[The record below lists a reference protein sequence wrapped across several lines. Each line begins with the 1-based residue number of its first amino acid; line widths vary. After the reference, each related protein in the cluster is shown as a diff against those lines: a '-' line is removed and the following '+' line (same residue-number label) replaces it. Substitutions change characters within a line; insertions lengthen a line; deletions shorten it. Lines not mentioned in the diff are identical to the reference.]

1 MQYRKKREK
10 LMIFLQNRKNVLLLQ
25 QHAYPA
31 SHKNSA
37 LRVSFLFYILMETKT
52 NKIPY
57 PKHLISF
64 TDQINLLKQRG
75 MVFGNEPKALH
86 LLQNI
91 SYYRLSGY
99 WYPLLAD
106 KQQHIFKPGS
116 TFETAYNIYKFDS
129 ELRKL
134 IIAEIEKIEVAVRTQ
149 TAYILSSQYGAYWFE
164 DSSLFS
170 SPVRHAKLLSKID
183 EEYSRSDEE
192 FIKAFKTKYSNHFP
206 PSWITMEITSFG
218 TLSILYENLLP
229 GKTKRSIAAY
239 FGLADKVFASW
250 LHSVVYVRN
259 ICAHHSRLW
268 NKTLSIRPLM
278 PRSPRNTFIK
288 LPANGTPQIY
298 FVLSMII
305 YLLNTINPNHSFVSR
320 FKDLLNRY
328 PSIDIHA
335 MGFPDDW
342 KNGSLWKD

>member
-1 MQYRKKREK
+1 
-10 LMIFLQNRKNVLLLQ
+10 
-25 QHAYPA
+25 
-31 SHKNSA
+31 
-37 LRVSFLFYILMETKT
+37 
-52 NKIPY
+52 
-57 PKHLISF
+57 
-64 TDQINLLKQRG
+64 
-75 MVFGNEPKALH
+75 MVFEDEPKALH

-99 WYPLLAD
+99 WYPLLTD

-149 TAYILSSQYGAYWFE
+149 TAYILSSQYGSYWFE

-170 SPVRHAKLLSKID
+170 NPVRHAKLLSKID
-183 EEYSRSDEE
+183 NEYSRSDEE
-192 FIKAFKTKYSNHFP
+192 FIKSFKSKYSNHFP

-229 GKTKRSIAAY
+229 GKIKRSIAAY

-268 NKTLSIRPLM
+268 NKTLSNPSINATL
-278 PRSPRNTFIK
+278 SAQYFHQIAGQRNTAGLFYIEHDYI
-288 LPANGTPQIY
+288 LAEYNQSQPFNY
-298 FVLSMII
+298 FEIQRSLEPLSD
-305 YLLNTINPNHSFVSR
+305 H
-320 FKDLLNRY
+320 
-328 PSIDIHA
+328 
-335 MGFPDDW
+335 
-342 KNGSLWKD
+342 

>member
-1 MQYRKKREK
+1 MKILWDRR
-10 LMIFLQNRKNVLLLQ
+10 NVLPLQ

-31 SHKNSA
+31 SRKNSA
-37 LRVSFLFYILMETKT
+37 LRVSFLFYIPMTT
-52 NKIPY
+52 NKTPY
-57 PKHLISF
+57 PKQLISF
-64 TDQINLLKQRG
+64 TDQISLLKQRG
-75 MVFGNEPKALH
+75 MVFGDEAKALH

-116 TFETAYNIYKFDS
+116 TFEAAYNIYKFDS

-134 IIAEIEKIEVAVRTQ
+134 IIAELEKIEVAVRTQ
-149 TAYILSSQYGAYWFE
+149 TAYILSSQYHAHWFE
-164 DSSLFS
+164 DASLFS
-170 SPVRHAKLLSKID
+170 NPVCHAKILSKID

-192 FIKAFKTKYSNHFP
+192 FITAFKAKYSDHFP
-206 PSWITMEITSFG
+206 PSWITMEIASFG
-218 TLSILYENLLP
+218 TLSILYGNLLP
-229 GKTKRSIAAY
+229 GRAKRSIAAY

-250 LHSVVYVRN
+250 LHCIVYVRN

-268 NKTLSIRPLM
+268 NRSLSIRPLM
-278 PRSPRNTFIK
+278 PRSPRNTFIV
-288 LPANGTPQIY
+288 LPAGGTQQTY

-305 YLLNTINPNHSFVSR
+305 YLLNTVNPNHSFVPR
-320 FKDLLNRY
+320 FCELLKRY
-328 PSIDIHA
+328 PSIDVRA

-342 KNGSLWKD
+342 KNENLWKDRM

>member
-1 MQYRKKREK
+1 M
-10 LMIFLQNRKNVLLLQ
+10 
-25 QHAYPA
+25 A
-31 SHKNSA
+31 
-37 LRVSFLFYILMETKT
+37 TKI

-64 TDQINLLKQRG
+64 ADQINLLKQRG
-75 MVFGNEPKALH
+75 MVFGDESKALH

-106 KQQHIFKPGS
+106 KQRHVFKPGS
-116 TFETAYNIYKFDS
+116 TFEAAYNIYKFDS

-134 IIAEIEKIEVAVRTQ
+134 IIAEVEKIEVAVRTQ

-164 DSSLFS
+164 DSPLFS
-170 SPVRHAKLLSKID
+170 NPVRHAKILSKID
-183 EEYSRSDEE
+183 EEYGRSDEE
-192 FIKAFKTKYSNHFP
+192 FITAFKAKYSEHFP
-206 PSWITMEITSFG
+206 PSWITLEITSFG
-218 TLSILYENLLP
+218 TLSMLYENLLP
-229 GKTKRSIAAY
+229 GRAKRSIAAY

-250 LHSVVYVRN
+250 LHCIVYVRN

-278 PRSPRNTFIK
+278 PRSPRNFFIN
-288 LPANGTPQIY
+288 PPTGGTHQVY

-305 YLLNTINPNHSFVSR
+305 YLLNTINPNHSFISR
-320 FKDLLNRY
+320 FNELLNRY
-328 PSIDIHA
+328 PSIDVRA
-335 MGFPDDW
+335 MGFPDGW
-342 KNGSLWKD
+342 KKESLWKD

>member
-1 MQYRKKREK
+1 M
-10 LMIFLQNRKNVLLLQ
+10 
-25 QHAYPA
+25 
-31 SHKNSA
+31 
-37 LRVSFLFYILMETKT
+37 VSSTGG
-52 NKIPY
+52 
-57 PKHLISF
+57 
-64 TDQINLLKQRG
+64 QR
-75 MVFGNEPKALH
+75 
-86 LLQNI
+86 
-91 SYYRLSGY
+91 
-99 WYPLLAD
+99 
-106 KQQHIFKPGS
+106 QHIFKPGS

-134 IIAEIEKIEVAVRTQ
+134 IIAEIEKIEIAVRTQ
-149 TAYILSSQYGAYWFE
+149 TAYILSSQHDAYWFE

-170 SPVRHAKLLSKID
+170 NPVRHAKLLSKID

-192 FIKAFKTKYSNHFP
+192 FIKAFKSKYSNHFP

-229 GKTKRSIAAY
+229 GKIKRSIAAY

-288 LPANGTPQIY
+288 LPANGTPQVY
-298 FVLSMII
+298 FILSMII
-305 YLLNTINPNHSFVSR
+305 YLLNTINPNHTFVSR
-320 FKDLLNRY
+320 FKALLSRY
-328 PSIDIHA
+328 PSIDVRA

-342 KNGSLWKD
+342 RTESIWKD

>member
-1 MQYRKKREK
+1 MSN
-10 LMIFLQNRKNVLLLQ
+10 IKNVLLLP

-31 SHKNSA
+31 SRKNSA
-37 LRVSFLFYILMETKT
+37 LRVSFLFYIPMTTKT

-57 PKHLISF
+57 PKHLISL

-75 MVFGNEPKALH
+75 MAFRDEPKALH

-106 KQQHIFKPGS
+106 KQQHIIKPGS
-116 TFETAYNIYKFDS
+116 TFESAYSIYKFDS

-170 SPVRHAKLLSKID
+170 NPVRHAKLLSKID

-192 FIKAFKTKYSNHFP
+192 FIKAFKAKYSNHFP

-229 GKTKRSIAAY
+229 GKIKRSIAAY
-239 FGLADKVFASW
+239 
-250 LHSVVYVRN
+250 
-259 ICAHHSRLW
+259 
-268 NKTLSIRPLM
+268 RPLM

-288 LPANGTPQIY
+288 LPANGTPQVY

-305 YLLNTINPNHSFVSR
+305 YWLNTINPNHSFVSR
-320 FKDLLNRY
+320 FKTLLNRY
-328 PSIDIHA
+328 PSIDVRA

-342 KNGSLWKD
+342 KDESLWKG